1 MDTDISVL
9 ETYGLD
15 LDYMGSFYL
24 FSKYLLT
31 VHSVAQHQ
39 ESREKADTVAVLK
52 TFACIG
58 RQTLIK
64 HKHTCINWDKSCGG
78 KGHRVLWE
86 EVTGI

>member
-1 MDTDISVL
+1 M

-15 LDYMGSFYL
+15 LDYMDPFYL

-31 VHSVAQHQ
+31 AHGVAQHQ

-52 TFACIG
+52 TFAYIG

-64 HKHTCINWDKSCGG
+64 HKHTCINWGMSCGG
-78 KGHRVLWE
+78 KGHRVLWQK
-86 EVTGI
+86 VTGI